1 MPWNALAAAAT
12 LLLWTVGMSNEFHDE
27 RSEPKGG
34 AMTYAG
40 SLSAGAN
47 DSEGWRKEEMDW
59 RAKHVADLQKP
70 DGWLSLAGLDWLDEG
85 ENCFGAAADNKI
97 RLSGARAE
105 HLGALEL
112 RGSTVRLVAPANGFP
127 NGFLVSGV
135 AAQEQ
140 VLRTDADNDKHA
152 PHLTIGTLNMY
163 VIRRADRFALRV
175 KDSRSQALLEFH
187 GLKWYAPDQHYR
199 VTAKW
204 EPYHPAKTI
213 TLLTLTGTSYTQ
225 PIPGVAEFTL
235 DGETFRLEAVFEE
248 DPARLFFILRDA
260 TSTSTT
266 YGACRFLYTSLP
278 SRGLEQ
284 PGELMLD
291 FNHLENPPCAYT
303 PFATCPLPPPG
314 NRVHVALPV
323 GEQRYHD

>member
-1 MPWNALAAAAT
+1 
-12 LLLWTVGMSNEFHDE
+12 
-27 RSEPKGG
+27 
-34 AMTYAG
+34 MTYAG

-204 EPYHPAKTI
+204 D
-213 TLLTLTGTSYTQ
+213 TLPPGKNDHSAYADRDKLYAADTGRGGIHIGRGDF
-225 PIPGVAEFTL
+225 PVGGGVRR
-235 DGETFRLEAVFEE
+235 GSRPAVFYFAGCYQHFH
-248 DPARLFFILRDA
+248 DVWGLPVSLYFPAEPRAGAAWGTDA
-260 TSTSTT
+260 
-266 YGACRFLYTSLP
+266 
-278 SRGLEQ
+278 GLQ
-284 PGELMLD
+284 PPGES
-291 FNHLENPPCAYT
+291 
-303 PFATCPLPPPG
+303 PL
-314 NRVHVALPV
+314 RVHAVCDLPAAAA
-323 GEQRYHD
+323 G